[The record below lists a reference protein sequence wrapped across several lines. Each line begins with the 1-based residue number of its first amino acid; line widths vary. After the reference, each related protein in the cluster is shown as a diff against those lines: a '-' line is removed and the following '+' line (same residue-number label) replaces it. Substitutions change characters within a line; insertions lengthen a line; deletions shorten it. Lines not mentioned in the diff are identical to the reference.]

1 MSFKPI
7 NLPVEKRKVLNKIYV
22 PYSTGKKHLYSL
34 VKGKEVELNGKKVKI
49 VSKKEAEKWKHH
61 FFIMTGIK

>member
-1 MSFKPI
+1 MGFKPI
-7 NLPVEKRKVLNKIYV
+7 NLPVEKRKVLNKIYI
-22 PYSTGKKHLYSL
+22 PYSTGKANLYKL
-34 VKGKEVELNGKKVKI
+34 VKGRETKLNGKKVKL